1 MAIIL
6 LDASYNDDCIKT
18 YAVDILNELKDLEL

>member
-6 LDASYNDDCIKT
+6 LDAKYNDDCIKT
-18 YAVDILNELKDLEL
+18 YAVNILNELTDCEL